1 MPKLPSLFAARL
13 SSLARQRPLACRR
26 RRRCRPRHPV
36 NLRRPAPPQSLS
48 PPSLFGHL
56 QRNPYRKKEKAEK
69 VFFICGTTFKKN
81 ESGRDFQQ
89 PDLEQSLTKTKQR
102 IMAGTHL
109 QKNIRV

>member
-1 MPKLPSLFAARL
+1 LPVSVPSPAVVVAAAAPAIPSTSVVQHHHNHCRHQA
-13 SSLARQRPLACRR
+13 SSATCRGIHTEKKKRQ
-26 RRRCRPRHPV
+26 
-36 NLRRPAPPQSLS
+36 
-48 PPSLFGHL
+48 
-56 QRNPYRKKEKAEK
+56 KKS
-69 VFFICGTTFKKN
+69 FFICGTTFKKN